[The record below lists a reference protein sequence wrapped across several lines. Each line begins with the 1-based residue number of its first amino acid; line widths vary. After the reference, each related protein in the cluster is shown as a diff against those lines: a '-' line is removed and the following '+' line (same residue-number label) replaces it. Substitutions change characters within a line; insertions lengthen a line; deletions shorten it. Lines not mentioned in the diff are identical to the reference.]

1 MRLAAVLAL
10 GSLFAALQEPPKL
23 TLERSDS
30 VQVLAKEVA
39 TFFSEKVVVHP
50 DVLDKKVSL
59 KIRDSGFLE
68 ALDALCRAHGDMTY
82 REKDP
87 PGTAGDWSL
96 IPGAWVDTPSSYS
109 GPYRVSVLSFT
120 RTTHRSES
128 GLGSSVRVKLG
139 LSWTP
144 SFDIGRV
151 FAENTLSVTSAL
163 DPSGNDVR
171 WGKNRLDDLPA
182 VQVDTEPLL
191 HRSLVV
197 TGRLQDFDLAKG
209 LGTLEGAV
217 QVDVRRVSEL
227 RVPLVAGTKVEA
239 PLGSLVVQALT
250 EVKRDGKSSLWV
262 ASLQFEPRK
271 STPLPTVR
279 DAFDDQA
286 RFDGGERFYLGE
298 VGDHERDFEA
308 KTNDGD
314 PRPKELILN
323 ARGASERMKIPFSFR
338 NIVF

>member
-39 TFFSEKVVVHP
+39 TFFSEKVG
-50 DVLDKKVSL
+50 L

-151 FAENTLSVTSAL
+151 FAENTL
-163 DPSGNDVR
+163 
-171 WGKNRLDDLPA
+171 
-182 VQVDTEPLL
+182 
-191 HRSLVV
+191 
-197 TGRLQDFDLAKG
+197 
-209 LGTLEGAV
+209 
-217 QVDVRRVSEL
+217 
-227 RVPLVAGTKVEA
+227 
-239 PLGSLVVQALT
+239 
-250 EVKRDGKSSLWV
+250 RD
-262 ASLQFEPRK
+262 RK
-271 STPLPTVR
+271 ST
-279 DAFDDQA
+279 
-286 RFDGGERFYLGE
+286 
-298 VGDHERDFEA
+298 
-308 KTNDGD
+308 
-314 PRPKELILN
+314 
-323 ARGASERMKIPFSFR
+323 
-338 NIVF
+338 